1 MKSSLLLNDSDMFL
15 VLIATALIVGIT
27 VLYLR
32 SVSIALI
39 IIMGAGLSVGVS
51 FFIYRVIYRIPI
63 FPFMNLMSAFILIG
77 IGCDDIFVFF
87 DTWDQEKTEWLRK
100 YQARQQ
106 TGKDFTL
113 ILLTRSIPRLDFSFL
128 SQTQIFL

>member
-1 MKSSLLLNDSDMFL
+1 MLLVF
-15 VLIATALIVGIT
+15 IATALIIGIT

-39 IIMGAGLSVGVS
+39 IIIGAGLSVGVS
-51 FFIYRVIYRIPI
+51 YFVYRAIYRIPI

-87 DTWDQEKTEWLRK
+87 DTWDQEKAEWLRK
-100 YQARQQ
+100 HQDREHK
-106 TGKDFTL
+106 GKH
-113 ILLTRSIPRLDFSFL
+113 
-128 SQTQIFL
+128 